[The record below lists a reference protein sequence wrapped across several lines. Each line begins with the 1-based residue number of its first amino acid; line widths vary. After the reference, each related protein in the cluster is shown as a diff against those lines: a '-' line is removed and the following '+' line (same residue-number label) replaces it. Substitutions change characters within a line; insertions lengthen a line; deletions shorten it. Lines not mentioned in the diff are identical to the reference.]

1 MFERLIRYHPF
12 MANGGPVL
20 RREHPC
26 ATAFLDETGAIASDQ
41 IFAVGLLKLT
51 EASRM
56 LRAIQKWRDRHH
68 WYKEIKFS
76 HVTAGTL
83 SLYKEVAELCLTA
96 SEPDFFCFVADRSKD
111 DPIARF
117 GTHWDAYGKL
127 AEQLVVAVI
136 RPPELVALMA
146 DNYSTPDHILF
157 EENLRSN
164 VNRRLRRL
172 ALVSVCRLD
181 SGSSDGL
188 QVVDLLTSATAYE
201 FRQHAGLAG
210 SGGPKD
216 ELAKF
221 IRNGMGTESVLKG
234 YRCAKYSIAIYR
246 ERDHTA
252 PSRLLASVETP
263 NVLTDL
269 DP

>member
-1 MFERLIRYHPF
+1 MGKGLSAP
-12 MANGGPVL
+12 GPVL

-26 ATAFLDETGAIASDQ
+26 ASAFLDETGAIASDQ
-41 IFAVGLLKLT
+41 IFAVGLLKLP
-51 EASRM
+51 EPSRM
-56 LRAIQKWRDRHH
+56 LRAIQKWRDQHH

-76 HVTAGTL
+76 HVTTGTL
-83 SLYKEVAELCLTA
+83 NLYKQVADLCLTVTEA
-96 SEPDFFCFVADRSKD
+96 DFFCFVADRAKD

-136 RPPELVALMA
+136 RPPELIALMA

-181 SGSSDGL
+181 SRSSDGL

-201 FRQHAGLAG
+201 FRQQAG
-210 SGGPKD
+210 SAGSKGPKD
-216 ELAKF
+216 ELAQH
-221 IRNGMGTESVLKG
+221 IRKGMGAESFLNG
-234 YRCAKYSIAIYR
+234 HRTAKHSIAIYGVK
-246 ERDHTA
+246 DHT
-252 PSRLLASVETP
+252 PLLGQDASNDSST
-263 NVLTDL
+263 
-269 DP
+269 